1 MNYITHQNLVSSLSK
16 WDKVG
21 SPLFTIRV
29 HTYVPSVCPSSD
41 PDWSPGCLSSLSL
54 FWSVLDF
61 MGNMPFLTIS
71 HTLLLFPFVAEGA
84 CSLTGDTFVSDDS
97 SCLSLAEWE
106 GLTSESPILHF
117 PLGTGPGLPVGEISS
132 SFSSMIRGWRMKFGS
147 VLALDVMLEWSEWQL
162 SSSLDS
168 LLDWARSALIERWM
182 MVRGWELADSW
193 LSISDKD
200 RRGLPSRSP
209 GVEAR
214 APVNRALSL
223 YFTTKLNLI
232 KLIYPGTMNTVIMN
246 WCFSKIIFFTIW
258 YCTFFLTWWLNILCI
273 EYVHW

>member
-1 MNYITHQNLVSSLSK
+1 MNYITHQNLVSSLSE

-21 SPLFTIRV
+21 SPLFTVRV
-29 HTYVPSVCPSSD
+29 HTYVPSVCPSGD
-41 PDWSPGCLSSLSL
+41 PDWSPCCLSSLSL
-54 FWSVLDF
+54 FWSMLDF

-71 HTLLLFPFVAEGA
+71 HTLLLFPSVAEGA
-84 CSLTGDTFVSDDS
+84 WSLTGDTFISGDS
-97 SCLSLAEWE
+97 SCLSLTEWE

-117 PLGTGPGLPVGEISS
+117 PLGTGPGLPAGEISS

-147 VLALDVMLEWSEWQL
+147 VLALDVMLEWSELQL

-168 LLDWARSALIERWM
+168 LLDWAGSALIERWM
-182 MVRGWELADSW
+182 MVRGSELADSW
-193 LSISDKD
+193 LSMSDKD

-223 YFTTKLNLI
+223 YFTTKIKSYKINLSWHNEHCYYE
-232 KLIYPGTMNTVIMN
+232 LML
-246 WCFSKIIFFTIW
+246 SRIIFLFV
-258 YCTFFLTWWLNILCI
+258 L
-273 EYVHW
+273 